1 MKVVKIENFVMLWY
15 DECAISYAHISN
27 AICGSDDIEQ
37 LKEAMEIVVRDTEAD
52 KFFAWGYDD
61 NLFWV
66 KQRTEYMGDELQ
78 ESNTISV
85 EFN

>member
-1 MKVVKIENFVMLWY
+1 MKAVKIENFVMMWY

-37 LKEAMEIVVRDTEAD
+37 LKGAMEIVARDTEAS
-52 KFFAWGYDD
+52 KYFKWGYDSD
-61 NLFWV
+61 YFWV
-66 KQRTEYMGDELQ
+66 KQRTEYMGRELQ
-78 ESNTISV
+78 DTNTISV